1 MKNKKIIFI
10 CFGRR
15 NNYLTANFFA
25 KKKYLKLMVTDFY
38 LNKKLFKLLNK
49 CNQIFNFKVID
60 KIILRYSDFI
70 KSKHI
75 LTIPSVALDFFI
87 RKTFFNQ
94 NYDLHGFH
102 LKSAKFFNKKILNN
116 KLIFKNVTHLYSYRN
131 DSLELFVHL
140 KKNNSYIK
148 KILEVPVAPAKFQKN
163 IINKVE
169 KCYLNWEP
177 KVNNNK
183 NFNEMIKREKKEIQ
197 LADHIIAPSKF
208 VKDKILSSYLVKPS
222 NISIIPYAMINK
234 SNFKKQFLKK
244 NISTKIKVL
253 TVGDV
258 CLRKGVHHVY
268 EIAKALSDKFEFTW
282 VGKSNLYPDITKKVS
297 KYINLVGE
305 TPNNRINQYYNSSD
319 IYFLPSLCEGS
330 AISLYEAYKSNLF
343 LIFTKNCGFDI
354 PKETN
359 KIVIDLNTKKMISQ
373 FKKIHADNSF
383 FNKMSIINKNS
394 RNLFSVQNYE
404 DKLERVMDKY

>member
-1 MKNKKIIFI
+1 MKNKKIISI

-131 DSLELFVHL
+131 DSLELFAHL
-140 KKNNSYIK
+140 KKI
-148 KILEVPVAPAKFQKN
+148 IL
-163 IINKVE
+163 I
-169 KCYLNWEP
+169 
-177 KVNNNK
+177 
-183 NFNEMIKREKKEIQ
+183 
-197 LADHIIAPSKF
+197 
-208 VKDKILSSYLVKPS
+208 
-222 NISIIPYAMINK
+222 
-234 SNFKKQFLKK
+234 
-244 NISTKIKVL
+244 
-253 TVGDV
+253 
-258 CLRKGVHHVY
+258 
-268 EIAKALSDKFEFTW
+268 
-282 VGKSNLYPDITKKVS
+282 
-297 KYINLVGE
+297 
-305 TPNNRINQYYNSSD
+305 
-319 IYFLPSLCEGS
+319 
-330 AISLYEAYKSNLF
+330 
-343 LIFTKNCGFDI
+343 
-354 PKETN
+354 
-359 KIVIDLNTKKMISQ
+359 
-373 FKKIHADNSF
+373 
-383 FNKMSIINKNS
+383 
-394 RNLFSVQNYE
+394 
-404 DKLERVMDKY
+404 